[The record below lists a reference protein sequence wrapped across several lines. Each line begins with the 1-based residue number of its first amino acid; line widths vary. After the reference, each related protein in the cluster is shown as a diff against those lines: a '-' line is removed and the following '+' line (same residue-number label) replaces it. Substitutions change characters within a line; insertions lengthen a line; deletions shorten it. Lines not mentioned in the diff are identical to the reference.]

1 MKSSICRRT
10 SFEVKQKILLQGNNK
25 EKSTLGQSLFLFL
38 LEKSFYSSSNFV
50 NIDNCMPY
58 SFNFFYEFYPCT
70 NLVVIV
76 SYYTAR

>member
-10 SFEVKQKILLQGNNK
+10 SFEGKQKILLQGNNK

-58 SFNFFYEFYPCT
+58 SFIFFMNSTHAPT
-70 NLVVIV
+70 
-76 SYYTAR
+76 